1 MIGEKIVILDLG
13 TYKLKL
19 LIISLDKDNYIQVH
33 AKYSI
38 FSSGIKKGNVTDIK
52 KLSSVIKHCVAAIE
66 KEMKIEIRSIYVGI
80 NSIDFN
86 FLTFGLTRNI
96 GSYEIEEQKDLQ
108 NLIDLASGIFYQN
121 FEDYKIIH
129 FFNSGF
135 YLDKK
140 NYIDNPVGLRS
151 KTLDVNFSFLSLEKN
166 IILNFDQVFKKAG
179 LKVKKY
185 FYSPLASS
193 ILSSDQ
199 QVLEKGFINIDFGY
213 DKTSITLFK
222 NSKLIFSNSIPIG
235 SFHINNDLMKSIDL
249 DKNLAEKIKCNFD
262 KILNGDI
269 DSSIKSELSNKRISI
284 DIVQKIVDARIN
296 EILDH
301 IYKNISFSRAL
312 NTAARKIILTGGG
325 ADCKVFQKR
334 ITEKLKTSVDF
345 AKQSFPVKDTEFN
358 IFSDYMVCL
367 GIAKLI
373 YFPNK
378 DEIKIFSN
386 EKKGFFNK
394 FYSLFLKDNE

>member
-1 MIGEKIVILDLG
+1 
-13 TYKLKL
+13 
-19 LIISLDKDNYIQVH
+19 
-33 AKYSI
+33 
-38 FSSGIKKGNVTDIK
+38 
-52 KLSSVIKHCVAAIE
+52 
-66 KEMKIEIRSIYVGI
+66 MKIEIRSIYVGI

-222 NSKLIFSNSIPIG
+222 NSKLIFQ
-235 SFHINNDLMKSIDL
+235 
-249 DKNLAEKIKCNFD
+249 
-262 KILNGDI
+262 IL
-269 DSSIKSELSNKRISI
+269 S
-284 DIVQKIVDARIN
+284 Q
-296 EILDH
+296 
-301 IYKNISFSRAL
+301 
-312 NTAARKIILTGGG
+312 
-325 ADCKVFQKR
+325 
-334 ITEKLKTSVDF
+334 
-345 AKQSFPVKDTEFN
+345 
-358 IFSDYMVCL
+358 L
-367 GIAKLI
+367 G
-373 YFPNK
+373 
-378 DEIKIFSN
+378 
-386 EKKGFFNK
+386 
-394 FYSLFLKDNE
+394 LFI

>member
-19 LIISLDKDNYIQVH
+19 LIISLDKDNYIQIH

-378 DEIKIFSN
+378 DEIKSFTH

>member
-269 DSSIKSELSNKRISI
+269 DSSIKSELSNKRISL

-378 DEIKIFSN
+378 DEIKSFTQ

-394 FYSLFLKDNE
+394 FYSLFLK

>member
-1 MIGEKIVILDLG
+1 
-13 TYKLKL
+13 
-19 LIISLDKDNYIQVH
+19 
-33 AKYSI
+33 
-38 FSSGIKKGNVTDIK
+38 
-52 KLSSVIKHCVAAIE
+52 
-66 KEMKIEIRSIYVGI
+66 MKIEIRSIYVGI

-166 IILNFDQVFKKAG
+166 IILNFDQFFKKAG

-222 NSKLIFSNSIPIG
+222 
-235 SFHINNDLMKSIDL
+235 
-249 DKNLAEKIKCNFD
+249 KIKKTNF
-262 KILNGDI
+262 
-269 DSSIKSELSNKRISI
+269 
-284 DIVQKIVDARIN
+284 
-296 EILDH
+296 
-301 IYKNISFSRAL
+301 F
-312 NTAARKIILTGGG
+312 
-325 ADCKVFQKR
+325 
-334 ITEKLKTSVDF
+334 
-345 AKQSFPVKDTEFN
+345 
-358 IFSDYMVCL
+358 
-367 GIAKLI
+367 
-373 YFPNK
+373 
-378 DEIKIFSN
+378 
-386 EKKGFFNK
+386 K
-394 FYSLFLKDNE
+394 FYPNWVFSYK

>member
-1 MIGEKIVILDLG
+1 
-13 TYKLKL
+13 
-19 LIISLDKDNYIQVH
+19 
-33 AKYSI
+33 
-38 FSSGIKKGNVTDIK
+38 
-52 KLSSVIKHCVAAIE
+52 
-66 KEMKIEIRSIYVGI
+66 
-80 NSIDFN
+80 
-86 FLTFGLTRNI
+86 
-96 GSYEIEEQKDLQ
+96 
-108 NLIDLASGIFYQN
+108 
-121 FEDYKIIH
+121 
-129 FFNSGF
+129 
-135 YLDKK
+135 
-140 NYIDNPVGLRS
+140 
-151 KTLDVNFSFLSLEKN
+151 
-166 IILNFDQVFKKAG
+166 
-179 LKVKKY
+179 
-185 FYSPLASS
+185 
-193 ILSSDQ
+193 
-199 QVLEKGFINIDFGY
+199 
-213 DKTSITLFK
+213 
-222 NSKLIFSNSIPIG
+222 
-235 SFHINNDLMKSIDL
+235 MKSIDL

-378 DEIKIFSN
+378 DEIKSFTH
-386 EKKGFFNK
+386 EKKVFLTSFILFFK
-394 FYSLFLKDNE
+394 R